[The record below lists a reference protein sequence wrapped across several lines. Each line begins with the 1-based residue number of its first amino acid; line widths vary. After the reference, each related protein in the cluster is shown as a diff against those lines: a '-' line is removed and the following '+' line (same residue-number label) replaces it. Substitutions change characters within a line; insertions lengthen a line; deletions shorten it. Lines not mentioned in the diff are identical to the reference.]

1 MYTTPS
7 RPLLSLIV
15 ATLQHLNLLYFMA
28 GGRTKYSLTNVRCN
42 ETLSAFNALTPK
54 DHAHAVQNP
63 RTT

>member
-15 ATLQHLNLLYFMA
+15 ATLQHLNLLYLMA
-28 GGRTKYSLTNVRCN
+28 GGRTKYSLTNARCN
-42 ETLSAFNALTPK
+42 ETLPGFKALTPK
-54 DHAHAVQNP
+54 DHAHAVQDP